1 MNNKEIRPFGRKF
14 KLIYSVVQM
23 TLFYLAISLFPVYD
37 LVCIFALVISYL
49 IPLYINSYFIKF
61 KNEEIRVSSLIFED
75 VIYYYLPSLGLSL
88 IIEFALYFAGVIGDI
103 VGFYTVVFFIV
114 STLLNLFQWFRYFIQ
129 NKFANKFKK

>member
-1 MNNKEIRPFGRKF
+1 MNNKETRPFGAKF

-37 LVCIFALVISYL
+37 LVCILVLVISYL
-49 IPLYINSYFIKF
+49 VPLYINSYFIKF

-88 IIEFALYFAGVIGDI
+88 IIEFSLYFAGVIGDI

-114 STLLNLFQWFRYFIQ
+114 STLLNLFQWLRYFIQ
-129 NKFANKFKK
+129 NKFANKIKK